1 MKKIIAV
8 VDDEKD
14 LNELMKRYL
23 EKEGYEV
30 RSFYTYSQ
38 ALKSVDD
45 QSIDLWLLDI
55 MLDEK
60 SGFALFEL
68 I

>member
-1 MKKIIAV
+1 MKKRIAV

-38 ALKSVDD
+38 ALKSVYD
-45 QSIDLWLLDI
+45 QSIDV
-55 MLDEK
+55 
-60 SGFALFEL
+60 
-68 I
+68 